1 MSKITILKLGG
12 SAITD
17 KTRTCTPDIPVI
29 QHVAD
34 QLSEYKGPLILIHG
48 GGSFAHPFVTESGL
62 TGGLQNRSQLRSVS
76 ETEFFLGQLTRIV
89 NASLLMRG
97 VFCVPLHPMS
107 SVIMEDGI
115 LKDFPLDQIRKA
127 LETGIVPLLHGDLV
141 FDKSRGIGILSGDR
155 IASLLG
161 KALGNTR
168 VLFGCD
174 VDGVYS
180 GDPKTERD
188 AAVIS
193 EVNPRNFSD
202 AERASRSPSGDATGG
217 MGSKIAEALSL
228 ARAGHECYIFNLK
241 DRNAL
246 GKILSGVATTGT
258 RFVPW
263 IRKSSKQLHQKGQ
276 LARP

>member
-34 QLSEYKGPLILIHG
+34 QLSGYKDPLILIHG

-62 TGGLQNRSQLRSVS
+62 TNGLQNRGQLRSVS

-89 NASLLMRG
+89 YASLLMRG

-115 LKDFPLDQIRKA
+115 LKDLPLDQIRNA
-127 LETGIVPLLHGDLV
+127 LEAGLVPLLHGDLV
-141 FDKSRGIGILSGDR
+141 FDKSKRVGILSGDR
-155 IASLLG
+155 IASVLG
-161 KALGNTR
+161 IRLKNTR

-180 GDPKTERD
+180 GNPKTERD

-193 EVNPRNFSD
+193 EVNPQNFSE

-217 MGSKIAEALSL
+217 MGAKIREALSL

-241 DRNAL
+241 ERNAL
-246 GKILSGVATTGT
+246 GKILSGTETIGT
-258 RFVPW
+258 RFIPW
-263 IRKSSKQLHQKGQ
+263 IRRSSKPLHRKV
-276 LARP
+276 